1 MKNHF
6 LPAIKMTAICLV
18 LCVAGYSL
26 LLWGIA
32 KLIGPNGGDVALL
45 QVEGKAVGAEKV
57 GQFFSS
63 DRYFWGRPSAVQYN
77 GAGSGGSNKGPFNP
91 EYLQVVE
98 SRIDTLLAKHPG
110 LIRSDI
116 PSDLVTASGSGLDPH
131 ISPEAAMI
139 QVSRVA
145 RARSIDESRVRQ
157 LVRDH
162 THKPLLGLFGPSS
175 VHLLDLNMA
184 LDQL

>member
-1 MKNHF
+1 
-6 LPAIKMTAICLV
+6 MTIICLV

-26 LLWGIA
+26 LVWGIA
-32 KLIGPNGGDVALL
+32 KAIGPNGGDVALL
-45 QVEGKAVGAEKV
+45 QAEGKAVGAKKV
-57 GQFFSS
+57 GQLFTS
-63 DRYFWGRPSAVQYN
+63 DRYFWGRPSAVHYN
-77 GAGSGGSNKGPFNP
+77 GAGSGGSNKGPFNQD
-91 EYLQVVE
+91 YLQVVE
-98 SRIDTLLAKHPG
+98 SRIDTLLAKHLG
-110 LIRSDI
+110 LTRSDI
-116 PSDLVTASGSGLDPH
+116 PSDLVTASASGLDPH

-162 THKPLLGLFGPSS
+162 TDKPLLGLFGVPC
-175 VHLLDLNMA
+175 VPVLDLNMA